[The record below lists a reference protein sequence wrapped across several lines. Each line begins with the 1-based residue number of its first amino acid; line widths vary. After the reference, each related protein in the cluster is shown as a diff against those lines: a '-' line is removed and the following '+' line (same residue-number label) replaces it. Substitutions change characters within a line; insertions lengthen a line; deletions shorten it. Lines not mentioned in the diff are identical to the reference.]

1 MGNAVDVKKRG
12 VSPGKQYGSAHTH
25 NAFQVRA
32 DLQREPGRGGVDLR
46 RVRLA
51 KALLA
56 RLQVSKAVQVRA
68 YRRKGKTHDIHVRS
82 YTRGGNAANAG
93 RDVRTPYNKTFIA
106 GIKRL
111 GGRWDAQNRTWDFP
125 LDKEDEVRAL
135 LKRIFGTDDRA
146 EEVEEIVVETP
157 YNADFI
163 AGAKRLGGHWDS
175 GKRVWVFPVEQEAA
189 VNALIERHYPRPK
202 APVETM
208 PRESDT
214 EDEKRSRDKQ
224 VEILHVTRDRPY
236 EHGQRIWR
244 ESEQRWY
251 QVVSTRRQYL
261 GEESMSFGGDIDGYL
276 YHADLR
282 PLSAEEAS
290 EAEHA
295 MMEKRRQAAR
305 QRVRAHLAS
314 LVQKNGTRPTGKQGH
329 MLPWPKGEVLMDT
342 RNIYGGGDAFV
353 LGTTHVWYI
362 RNNGADGD
370 DWSQNNV
377 STGGAGAIGWRMKR
391 TPTLARVLKR
401 LAGVPLAKAVRDDAR
416 PRLSR
421 RRFLRVRI
429 DLVPEEATVVS

>member
-1 MGNAVDVKKRG
+1 
-12 VSPGKQYGSAHTH
+12 
-25 NAFQVRA
+25 
-32 DLQREPGRGGVDLR
+32 
-46 RVRLA
+46 
-51 KALLA
+51 
-56 RLQVSKAVQVRA
+56 
-68 YRRKGKTHDIHVRS
+68 
-82 YTRGGNAANAG
+82 
-93 RDVRTPYNKTFIA
+93 
-106 GIKRL
+106 
-111 GGRWDAQNRTWDFP
+111 
-125 LDKEDEVRAL
+125 
-135 LKRIFGTDDRA
+135 
-146 EEVEEIVVETP
+146 
-157 YNADFI
+157 
-163 AGAKRLGGHWDS
+163 
-175 GKRVWVFPVEQEAA
+175 
-189 VNALIERHYPRPK
+189 
-202 APVETM
+202 
-208 PRESDT
+208 
-214 EDEKRSRDKQ
+214 
-224 VEILHVTRDRPY
+224 
-236 EHGQRIWR
+236 
-244 ESEQRWY
+244 
-251 QVVSTRRQYL
+251 
-261 GEESMSFGGDIDGYL
+261 MSFGGDIDGYL

-314 LVQKNGTRPTGKQGH
+314 LVRENGTRPTGKQGH

-401 LAGVPLAKAVRDDAR
+401 LAGVPLAKAVKDDGR